1 MTVVGKIIVGA
12 CFSKIMIWFVEN
24 LHKIN
29 LQLNYDDQNI
39 NNGVE
44 RGEETNSPNFLLP
57 VSVCA
62 IAANDKST
70 NVWFCK

>member
-1 MTVVGKIIVGA
+1 MIVVGKIMVA
-12 CFSKIMIWFVEN
+12 VRFSKIMIWFVEN

-44 RGEETNSPNFLLP
+44 RGEETNSSNFLLP
-57 VSVCA
+57 ASVCA